1 MKNEYEGTHKIR
13 QGLEQSAL
21 NLDSS
26 IVTRLERARNQ
37 ALEQQKTAVAELNL
51 VLVNVLAPISGRIS
65 SSLLPNTRMLV
76 AMAALTLG
84 IVGTYYWNAFDQADE
99 NEEVDSALLAD
110 ELPVDAYTDQGFEA
124 WLEHSSSQS
133 SVQ

>member
-1 MKNEYEGTHKIR
+1 MKNEYEGTQKIR
-13 QGLEQSAL
+13 QGLEQSVLSL
-21 NLDSS
+21 NSS
-26 IVTRLERARNQ
+26 VVTRLEQARSQ

-51 VLVNVLAPISGRIS
+51 VNALASIGGRIGS
-65 SSLLPNTRMLV
+65 SFLPNTRMLV

>member
-1 MKNEYEGTHKIR
+1 MKNEYEGTLKIR
-13 QGLEQSAL
+13 QALEQGSV

-26 IVTRLERARNQ
+26 IAARLEQARNR
-37 ALEQQKTAVAELNL
+37 ALEQQETAVVETSL
-51 VLVNVLAPISGRIS
+51 VSVFATIGDRLGNT
-65 SSLLPNTRMLV
+65 LLPNTRMLV

-99 NEEVDSALLAD
+99 NEEIDSALLAD

-124 WLEHSSSQS
+124 WLEHSSAQS